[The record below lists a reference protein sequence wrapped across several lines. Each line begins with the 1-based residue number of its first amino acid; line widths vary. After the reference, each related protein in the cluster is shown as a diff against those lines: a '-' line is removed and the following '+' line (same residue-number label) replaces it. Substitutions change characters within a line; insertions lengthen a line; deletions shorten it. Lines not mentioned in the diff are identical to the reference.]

1 MSKRLSMKKTYPEAY
16 KAMAALDDLVDN
28 ASFEQW
34 FAEMI
39 RIRSSYINGCAY
51 CVDGHTQD
59 ALKLGISPRKI
70 ALVPVWR
77 EAGDIFS
84 EKEQAILSLTEQV
97 SLIHNQGIAEDVYQ
111 NCIRLFG
118 ERQMAE
124 LIMAI
129 ITINAWNRIGVGL
142 RMEPTIG

>member
-1 MSKRLSMKKTYPEAY
+1 MSKRLSMKKVYPEAY
-16 KAMAALDDLVDN
+16 KVMAAFDELVGK

-34 FAEMI
+34 IAEMI

-51 CVDGHTQD
+51 CVDSHTQD
-59 ALKLGISPRKI
+59 ALTLGISPRKI

-77 EAGDIFS
+77 EAGEVFS
-84 EKEQAILSLTEQV
+84 EQEQVILSLTEEV
-97 SLIHNQGIAEDVYQ
+97 TLIHNKGISDDVYD

-118 ERQMAE
+118 EKQTAE

-129 ITINAWNRIGVGL
+129 ISINAWNRIGVGL
-142 RMEPTIG
+142 NMHPVIV